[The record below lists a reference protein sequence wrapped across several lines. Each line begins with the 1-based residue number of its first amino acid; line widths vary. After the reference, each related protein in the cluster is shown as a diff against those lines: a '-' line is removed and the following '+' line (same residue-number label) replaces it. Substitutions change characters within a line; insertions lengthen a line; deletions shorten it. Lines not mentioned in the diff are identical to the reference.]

1 MHFLWKHSYFLL
13 QSALH
18 SSTLSIQLYRNHSSY
33 ILMLYI
39 LLTVFHLVLRKEV
52 FTCFAFGALCIFP
65 LYHVSVI
72 SNMFMICCPAF
83 HVAVDAIVICNVH
96 LEFNLVAILVR
107 CFRTVRPLL
116 QDHLQNQVTQRS
128 LTTLWLHPLSSNRNG
143 GGGGDVIRSLWEWFF
158 CSGTLYQSSL
168 VPIWETNF
176 CRRYAVTVFWL
187 MLVSCKAVQTVVVF

>member
-1 MHFLWKHSYFLL
+1 
-13 QSALH
+13 
-18 SSTLSIQLYRNHSSY
+18 
-33 ILMLYI
+33 MLYI

-128 LTTLWLHPLSSNRNG
+128 LTTL
-143 GGGGDVIRSLWEWFF
+143 
-158 CSGTLYQSSL
+158 
-168 VPIWETNF
+168 
-176 CRRYAVTVFWL
+176 
-187 MLVSCKAVQTVVVF
+187 